1 MQMTT
6 LAREYDHNDECVG
19 CGAHLSN
26 PCDPD
31 CAFETG
37 DIRASVV
44 LRTAARRLSLFS
56 LHRGADVDAAILF
69 AAGLLTPDHWMG
81 NADEPDELAHEARV
95 ALVAYFNHV
104 LAADNCGEVDETMI
118 HGFGRLA
125 PRSIIA
131 AQLYRASAH
140 ADGLH
145 LLFTDDEFASYD
157 N

>member
-1 MQMTT
+1 MPTIT
-6 LAREYDHNDECVG
+6 LPREYDHNDQCVA
-19 CGAHLSN
+19 CGAHLSE
-26 PCDPD
+26 PCHPD

-37 DIRASVV
+37 EIRASVV
-44 LRTAARRLSLFS
+44 LRTAAQRLHMFS
-56 LHRGADVDAAILF
+56 LHRGADLDAAILF

-81 NADEPDELAHEARV
+81 NADEPDELAQETRA

-104 LAADNCGEVDETMI
+104 LVDADCGLVDENMI
-118 HGFGRLA
+118 HAFGRLA

-140 ADGLH
+140 ADGIQLVV
-145 LLFTDDEFASYD
+145 TDDEFASYD